1 MNRPAQLAAAGLVSV
16 LATAGC
22 ADDGPSWPDDAA
34 RAVVSVSAQP
44 CTTPN
49 RDSGFGVRVSGDL
62 VVTAAHTVEDEI
74 RDLRVDEQ
82 PAELVAIDPRTDLAV
97 LRVADVGG
105 PSIDLAAAH
114 SAGTA
119 AAPLWL
125 VDMQDGAPRS
135 TRLHGVRPTRLT
147 VHDTTARQ
155 TYTRDAIAL
164 PGAVPDGTSGA
175 PVVTADGRLA
185 GIVVLAVAERDL
197 SYAVASSEVE
207 TLLAAAASRALEPAE
222 GCA

>member
-1 MNRPAQLAAAGLVSV
+1 VNRAAQLAAVGVASV
-16 LATAGC
+16 LTTAAC

-49 RDSGFGVRVSGDL
+49 RASGLGVRIAGDL

-74 RDLRVDEQ
+74 RDLRVDDQ
-82 PAELVAIDPRTDLAV
+82 PAELLAIDPRSDLAV
-97 LRVADVGG
+97 LRAAGDGG
-105 PSIDLAAAH
+105 PSIDLAPAH
-114 SAGTA
+114 ATGTA
-119 AAPLWL
+119 SASLWL
-125 VDMQDGAPRS
+125 VDIDDGAPRT
-135 TRLHGVRPTRLT
+135 TRLESVRPTRLT
-147 VHDTTARQ
+147 VHDTTDRQ
-155 TYTRDAIAL
+155 TYRREAIAF

-185 GIVVLAVAERDL
+185 GIVVLAVVERDL
-197 SYAVASSEVE
+197 SYAVAASEVE
-207 TLLAAAASRALEPAE
+207 TILAAAASRALEPAR